1 MYNNYIIILFVK
13 YDERDMYNTKYVTIM
28 YKTYRIIHRRAEILN
43 FSLSEIIEL
52 NMRSMK

>member
-1 MYNNYIIILFVK
+1 MYNNYIIFVK

-43 FSLSEIIEL
+43 FSLSEISSL
-52 NMRSMK
+52 T